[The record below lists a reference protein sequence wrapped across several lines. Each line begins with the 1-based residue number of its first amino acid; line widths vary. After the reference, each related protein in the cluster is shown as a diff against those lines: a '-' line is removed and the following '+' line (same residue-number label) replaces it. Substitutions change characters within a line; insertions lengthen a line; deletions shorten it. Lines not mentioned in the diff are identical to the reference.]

1 MLMAMGSRAWRDAA
15 RTVGS
20 RVVLVA
26 ALAGACVSQTTIP
39 PGAQQVRLASTSSGV
54 TIAPATV
61 RAGQVFVI
69 VEGPGALFI
78 AKSGG
83 PGESTGFSD
92 ADVERIAATGDL
104 FHTSTQDLTSGYA
117 GPVQELGLTP
127 GKYILMPIPTTSA
140 PDVNIDARNE
150 LCARDPT
157 ACDALPPLPV
167 TVLEVVP

>member
-1 MLMAMGSRAWRDAA
+1 MLVAMGSRAWRDAA
-15 RTVGS
+15 RTVAS

-61 RAGQVFVI
+61 RAGQVFFI

-78 AKSGG
+78 AKSEG
-83 PGESTGFSD
+83 PAESTGFSD

-117 GPVQELGLTP
+117 GPVQEVGLTP
-127 GKYILMPIPTTSA
+127 GKYILMPIPTTSG

-150 LCARDPT
+150 LCVRDP
-157 ACDALPPLPV
+157 AGCEGLPPLPV